1 MYYILLQEFG
11 EQHGQK
17 ARTRSICRSLFAAGV
32 VSITVYISIN
42 DRFKLLQGVP
52 KVLSSYYR
60 RHNFWSKLYFCMKFL
75 NDVYCFTE
83 YIYSKSQYPACPPL
97 FVITFRSRC
106 GMEWDKSC
114 SVESGIFF
122 QACLSRLFRSLMIL
136 GVGYSQA
143 TSSIMLQRF
152 STGLISGEFGAGI
165 FSL

>member
-1 MYYILLQEFG
+1 MYYILLQEFV

-17 ARTRSICRSLFAAGV
+17 ARTRSICRSLFVAGV

-52 KVLSSYYR
+52 KVRSSYYR
-60 RHNFWSKLYFCMKFL
+60 RHNCMKFL

-83 YIYSKSQYPACPPL
+83 YIYSKSQYTACPPL

-114 SVESGIFF
+114 SVESRIFF
-122 QACLSRLFRSLMIL
+122 QACLSRLFRSLMVL
-136 GVGYSQA
+136 GVG
-143 TSSIMLQRF
+143 
-152 STGLISGEFGAGI
+152 
-165 FSL
+165 SL